1 MRREQQPN
9 GRVLLI
15 VPASLLGNW
24 QKEAA
29 RFTPAMPVEILH
41 GAHAAQLSQ
50 RFEKSDAFL
59 TVTTYRMAMSV
70 EALEQSV
77 WDCIIL
83 DEAQAIK
90 NPATKQTRQ
99 IKKLKSRMRIA
110 MTGTPIEN
118 DLSNL
123 WSLFD
128 FLNNVLLG
136 SMTEFKV
143 FCRGLE
149 QRPEGYAKL
158 KSMIAPFLLRRVKTD
173 IRRLFPTCPTSWSRS
188 IMSPSLPSRRCSI
201 ASCLPKRKTESTTPK
216 VCSAEGW
223 CCHCCCI

>member
-1 MRREQQPN
+1 MRRKQQPN

-41 GAHAAQLSQ
+41 GAHASQMSQ

-83 DEAQAIK
+83 DEVQAQGS
-90 NPATKQTRQ
+90 TR
-99 IKKLKSRMRIA
+99 SRCC
-110 MTGTPIEN
+110 
-118 DLSNL
+118 S
-123 WSLFD
+123 
-128 FLNNVLLG
+128 
-136 SMTEFKV
+136 
-143 FCRGLE
+143 
-149 QRPEGYAKL
+149 
-158 KSMIAPFLLRRVKTD
+158 
-173 IRRLFPTCPTSWSRS
+173 
-188 IMSPSLPSRRCSI
+188 SPC
-201 ASCLPKRKTESTTPK
+201 AESTPPALWT
-216 VCSAEGW
+216 W
-223 CCHCCCI
+223 